1 MTDSLILLLIL
12 ALAAAGYCAFG
23 WRRTAAAKAA
33 GDRDVAEA
41 RTRLEQLDTLRAER
55 DQALS
60 EAKQV
65 AIELAAERSAGAAR
79 ALSFTEK
86 EAALMQLRD
95 EVQNS
100 FIALAAQALDANQAR
115 FLAMANETLE
125 KHRSAAQTSVKEVV
139 APVKDAFVKLS
150 TSVDALEKARL

>member
-1 MTDSLILLLIL
+1 MGDRRPSPLLTNMPSKVCYNACMTDSLILLL
-12 ALAAAGYCAFG
+12 ALAITAAGYCAFG

-86 EAALMQLRD
+86 E
-95 EVQNS
+95 
-100 FIALAAQALDANQAR
+100 
-115 FLAMANETLE
+115 
-125 KHRSAAQTSVKEVV
+125 
-139 APVKDAFVKLS
+139 
-150 TSVDALEKARL
+150 